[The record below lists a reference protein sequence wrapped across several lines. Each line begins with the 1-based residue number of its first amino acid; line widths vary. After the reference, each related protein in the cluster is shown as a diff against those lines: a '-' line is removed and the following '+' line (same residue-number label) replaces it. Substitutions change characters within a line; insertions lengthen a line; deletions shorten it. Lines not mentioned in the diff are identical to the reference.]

1 VLLLTFYR
9 WQAREA
15 WFPESLS
22 GFFVRFRFF
31 AVVRFVGTGR
41 VAYRVGGS
49 VSFNTRHS
57 PSHAT

>member
-1 VLLLTFYR
+1 MLLLTFYR

-41 VAYRVGGS
+41 VAYRVGGT
-49 VSFNTRHS
+49 VLFKTRQR